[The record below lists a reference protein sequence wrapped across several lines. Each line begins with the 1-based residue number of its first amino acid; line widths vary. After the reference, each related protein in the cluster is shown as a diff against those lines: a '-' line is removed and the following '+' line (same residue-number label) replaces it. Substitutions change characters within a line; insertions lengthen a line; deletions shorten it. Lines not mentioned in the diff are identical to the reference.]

1 MKERESIKWAR
12 KRIHPRI
19 AWSFMVRFRPH
30 SEVPVRGGWYIAVI
44 KNISVGGCYFYSS
57 VPYESGQILDLEV
70 QLPRLVDTMKFLG
83 EVKRCER
90 NEEEKVNIY
99 GVAVQFTDMDQAKKE
114 IFIKTITFFLK
125 KQAYKP
131 TKG

>member
-1 MKERESIKWAR
+1 MKERENIKWAR

-30 SEVPVRGGWYIAVI
+30 SDKAERGGWYIAVI
-44 KNISVGGCYFYSS
+44 KNISVGGCYFYSNI
-57 VPYESGQILDLEV
+57 PYEPGQILDLEV
-70 QLPRLVDTMKFLG
+70 QLPRLLEPMKFMG
-83 EVKRCER
+83 EVRRCECR
-90 NEEEKVNIY
+90 DEEQVNIY
-99 GVAVQFTDMDQAKKE
+99 GIAIQFTDMDQAKKD

-125 KQAYKP
+125 KQASKP